1 MEPNRMKK
9 APIQVRQLPKVLS
22 PMTDS
27 TGKRDCAPRRSCSVQ
42 DSTATRMERLD
53 YKPERQV
60 LGKRVNNWSR
70 YQKRS
75 SYSMPELSNKYQLA
89 SDASVC

>member
-1 MEPNRMKK
+1 MKK

-60 LGKRVNNWSR
+60 LGKRMSEWYGIRRDHPTVC
-70 YQKRS
+70 RS
-75 SYSMPELSNKYQLA
+75 WVTSIS
-89 SDASVC
+89 